1 MEPVLFSSFTFLFLL
16 TVVLLLDRTL
26 PSARSKKLMIL
37 WASVAFY
44 AAWKPIF
51 ILLMTFQ
58 AAVDWYAS
66 REIAATEVPWKRRAW
81 LITSIGINLAV
92 LAFFKYVAFFASS
105 INDVSNAFGGS
116 FEIPVPHIVL
126 PIGISFYTFETISY
140 TIDVY
145 RREIKPTTSFLDYA
159 VFITFFPHLVAGPI
173 VRASSFLPQV
183 ADEDESRAS
192 RRRLGYGLFLFVVGL
207 FQKLFIAD
215 AIFAPVVDAVYGAP
229 AQASTTDAWLGTL
242 AFSGQIYYDF
252 SGYSTCAIGLAA
264 CLGIT
269 IADNF
274 HSPYVAVGF
283 SDFWRRWHISLSSW
297 LKDYVYVPLGGNRNG
312 RWNRYR
318 NLVATMLLG
327 GLWHGAAWTF
337 VIWGALHG
345 LLLLVEQAIR
355 SALAVLKIALKNPA
369 WTVLGVVL
377 TYAAVCVT
385 WVFFRAQ
392 SFADAGRIIEAM
404 FGLEA
409 GDGIDLVAWSG
420 VDVTL
425 AVLAIIAMLASH
437 AIWRRGRF
445 DRWIDVSPGW
455 IRVAVLTIAIPI
467 ILVLMGS
474 GAGHQAFI
482 YFQF

>member
-1 MEPVLFSSFTFLFLL
+1 MLFSSFTFLFLL
-16 TVVLLLDRTL
+16 TVVLLLDRGL
-26 PSARSKKLMIL
+26 PTSRSRKMMIL

-58 AAVDWYAS
+58 AAVDWFAS
-66 REIAATEVPWKRRAW
+66 RAIAATEVPWKRKAW

-105 INDVSNAFGGS
+105 INDISNAFGGS

-145 RREIKPTTSFLDYA
+145 RRELKPTSSFLDYA
-159 VFITFFPHLVAGPI
+159 MFITFFPHLVAGPI
-173 VRASSFLPQV
+173 VRASAFLPQC

-192 RRRLGYGLFLFVVGL
+192 RRRLGYGLCLFVVGL
-207 FQKLFIAD
+207 FQKLMIAD
-215 AIFAPVVDAVYGAP
+215 AIFAPLVDPLFATS
-229 AQASTTDAWLGTL
+229 AQASTTDAWIGTL

-274 HSPYVAVGF
+274 HSPYAALGF

-297 LKDYVYVPLGGNRNG
+297 LRDYVYVPLGGNRHG
-312 RWNRYR
+312 RWTRYR
-318 NLVATMLLG
+318 NLVVTMLLG
-327 GLWHGAAWTF
+327 GLWHGPAWTF
-337 VIWGALHG
+337 VVWGALHG
-345 LLLLVEQAIR
+345 LLLLVEQVIR
-355 SALAVLKIALKNPA
+355 SAFAKFKIAFTHPA
-369 WTVLGVVL
+369 WTVLGVAL
-377 TYAAVCVT
+377 TYLAVCLT

-392 SFADAGRIIEAM
+392 SFADAGRIIAAM
-404 FGLEA
+404 FGIQT
-409 GDGIDLVAWSG
+409 GDGVGYVAWYG
-420 VDVTL
+420 EDINL
-425 AVLAIIAMLASH
+425 AVLAVIAMLASQV
-437 AIWRRGRF
+437 IWRRGRF
-445 DRWIDVSPGW
+445 DRWIDVSPWW
-455 IRVAVLTIAIPI
+455 IRAAVLSVAIPI
-467 ILVLMGS
+467 ILVLMGG